1 VNLRLENKAALVTG
15 GASGIG
21 AAVARTLAGE
31 GARVVIVDRDEEA
44 GRKLAEELT
53 HATGA
58 ALFVSANLMQEADCQ
73 RCVGETIRTFGCLD
87 ILIHNAGVNDGV
99 GLEQSP
105 AEFLA
110 SLQKN
115 LFHAFAITHF
125 AVGELKKS
133 HGTIVNVSS
142 KVAVTGQGHTS
153 GYAAAKGGL
162 LALTREWAA
171 ALAHDGVRVNAVVPA
186 ECDTPQYQ
194 RWFESQPNPQEARA
208 AIEQLIP
215 LGQRLT
221 TPEEVASAIAFLA
234 SPLASHITGQIVF
247 VDGGY
252 THLDRALTQSRH
264 QWKT

>member
-1 VNLRLENKAALVTG
+1 MNLGLENKIALVTG

-21 AAVARTLAGE
+21 AAIVRVLAGE
-31 GARVVIVDRDEEA
+31 GARVAFVDRNETLGQQLADEMHQSKRTA
-44 GRKLAEELT
+44 RFI
-53 HATGA
+53 A
-58 ALFVSANLMQEADCQ
+58 ADLMIEADCQ
-73 RCVGETIRTFGCLD
+73 RAVMETVRHFGGLD

-99 GLEQSP
+99 SLEQSP
-105 AEFLA
+105 AEFMA

-115 LFHAFAITHF
+115 LFHAFTITHF
-125 AVGELKKS
+125 ATAELKKS
-133 HGTIVNVSS
+133 RGAVVNVGS

-171 ALAHDGVRVNAVVPA
+171 ALAPDGVRVNAVVPA

-194 RWFESQPNPQEARA
+194 SWFATQANPQEARA
-208 AIEQLIP
+208 AVEQLVP

-221 TPEEVASAIAFLA
+221 TPEEVAAAIVFLA
-234 SPLASHITGQIVF
+234 SPMASHTTGQILF

-264 QWKT
+264 VWRG